1 MGGDMPYKVKRI
13 CCIGAGYVGGPTMSV
28 IAKNCPEIEVTVVDL
43 DKSRIDDWNDN
54 DLSKLPIFE
63 PGLDQ
68 VIQECRN
75 RNLFFT
81 TDIDSAI
88 SNADIVFLSV
98 NTPTKVR
105 GIGAGRASDL
115 KWIEASARQVASF
128 AKGHT
133 IVVEKS
139 TIPVRTAE
147 TIKIILNSSYKIK
160 NSKNELKTFSVL
172 SNPEFLSEG
181 SAISDLED
189 PDRVLI
195 GGDDPEAINCLS
207 GIYEKWIN
215 SEKILKT
222 NLWSSELSKLAA
234 NAFLAQR
241 ISSINTFSSLC
252 EKTGA
257 DISEV
262 SKAIGM
268 DKRIGSKFLNAGP
281 GFGGSCFKKDI
292 LNLIYIANFYKLPQV
307 ADYWEKV
314 LEINLWQQNRIV
326 EKIVENLFGTLS
338 YKKLAVFGFSFK
350 SNTNDTRESPAIKIC
365 QDLIKEGA
373 NLLIYDPK
381 VSKKKIC
388 KELQI
393 DPGTNKNVE
402 GGTWNLS
409 KSIYDAVKDSLGI
422 VVLTEWEEFRYI
434 DWEKIAKL
442 TEYPI
447 WLFDTRNI
455 CNKEEAIRN
464 NINVWNIGSNY

>member
-1 MGGDMPYKVKRI
+1 MPYKVKRI

-43 DKSRIDDWNDN
+43 DKSRIDYWNDN

-68 VIQECRN
+68 VIQKCRN

-81 TDIDSAI
+81 TDIESAI

-195 GGDDPEAINCLS
+195 GGEDPEAINCLS

-257 DISEV
+257 DIAEV

-268 DKRIGSKFLNAGP
+268 DKRIGSEFLNAGP

-338 YKKLAVFGFSFK
+338 DKKIAVFGFSFK

-373 NLLIYDPK
+373 NLSIYDPK

-422 VVLTEWEEFRYI
+422 VVLTEWEEFKFI